1 MNKNIS
7 TIIQFVLNKTLVIT
21 NAPTAGELAA
31 IKVANSGAVAAE
43 VEPGSWLMPV
53 STGSWSY
60 PFLERIS
67 RKGIKFRVEKT
78 KLDEEIQ
85 AHTIGLEDFNPLKV
99 RGDAHLVWVDS
110 EMVTKVTIMGARFT
124 EQFDWGILGLSV
136 KDGKKT
142 TKRLAEVTRLVKAS
156 TARALSVQVLTPEDK
171 SNDPEFWVKAL
182 DGKNTIRMG
191 ALPRTIQRDLDKAG
205 HQHVMGRGWTN
216 IPGHGATL
224 VKGDFI
230 VIDDSEWPWEVDV
243 VAHSEN
249 LKNEVTLLEDRPL
262 WTFWEHA
269 PLHLTQWDQQT
280 RGNYPGIFK
289 VSSMKDDYISEF
301 SRIREKL
308 DAGYLPSEG
317 VAMDDVHD
325 DSFRLPTEEILAKKG
340 DLAGLLRSA
349 GMSPKVFENLVG
361 LDILGFIKSKN
372 RYLDKVEYLA
382 YERPNPLFNY
392 HLKHAVVMRNSFRAT
407 CVTDTFLKHFGGK
420 QYTASRVAY
429 YDPRWGMVWNG
440 EHFARSFELHGT
452 HDNDDTHFFVPVKLW
467 CSDTTSVDLL
477 KKAGVIL
484 NNITIPN
491 RADEALMMLMV
502 FRLPNGAGEYSI
514 MEFDFDSWPEEIEF
528 DESIIQ
534 THNVSLGAGWPTP
547 QPMLIPRNMPG
558 LKTSR
563 VYSKKEYT
571 YADFC
576 LDMEAQVMNPGF
588 GSVCNTLLAYSDI
601 TGGKIPKCM
610 PDSLGNIVDATQQGA
625 DIETFLQVNEILMD
639 IEDELIEKYK
649 GRTKGTINWY
659 TYYRRGK
666 QIKGAIREGSI
677 KAVKGKI
684 EEFDAFYGEMY
695 RQLQADIQVKYS
707 FFMRRDQ
714 PVNQKVLK
722 LQFNDS
728 EIAWAKRF
736 VMGLE
741 SNLSDVDNAR
751 YNIPTR
757 LGVLAQK
764 AVDAQ
769 LSAMRRQVVDE
780 AIETLEGLKRT
791 NEALLCIWH
800 TVLKPYGMNQ
810 GAKHGY
816 RDRSLCVMGT
826 EKSVAHM
833 IVEAMVSSGLAS

>member
-1 MNKNIS
+1 
-7 TIIQFVLNKTLVIT
+7 
-21 NAPTAGELAA
+21 
-31 IKVANSGAVAAE
+31 
-43 VEPGSWLMPV
+43 
-53 STGSWSY
+53 
-60 PFLERIS
+60 
-67 RKGIKFRVEKT
+67 
-78 KLDEEIQ
+78 
-85 AHTIGLEDFNPLKV
+85 
-99 RGDAHLVWVDS
+99 
-110 EMVTKVTIMGARFT
+110 
-124 EQFDWGILGLSV
+124 
-136 KDGKKT
+136 
-142 TKRLAEVTRLVKAS
+142 
-156 TARALSVQVLTPEDK
+156 
-171 SNDPEFWVKAL
+171 
-182 DGKNTIRMG
+182 
-191 ALPRTIQRDLDKAG
+191 
-205 HQHVMGRGWTN
+205 
-216 IPGHGATL
+216 
-224 VKGDFI
+224 
-230 VIDDSEWPWEVDV
+230 
-243 VAHSEN
+243 
-249 LKNEVTLLEDRPL
+249 
-262 WTFWEHA
+262 
-269 PLHLTQWDQQT
+269 
-280 RGNYPGIFK
+280 
-289 VSSMKDDYISEF
+289 
-301 SRIREKL
+301 
-308 DAGYLPSEG
+308 
-317 VAMDDVHD
+317 
-325 DSFRLPTEEILAKKG
+325 
-340 DLAGLLRSA
+340 
-349 GMSPKVFENLVG
+349 
-361 LDILGFIKSKN
+361 
-372 RYLDKVEYLA
+372 
-382 YERPNPLFNY
+382 
-392 HLKHAVVMRNSFRAT
+392 
-407 CVTDTFLKHFGGK
+407 
-420 QYTASRVAY
+420 
-429 YDPRWGMVWNG
+429 
-440 EHFARSFELHGT
+440 
-452 HDNDDTHFFVPVKLW
+452 
-467 CSDTTSVDLL
+467 
-477 KKAGVIL
+477 
-484 NNITIPN
+484 
-491 RADEALMMLMV
+491 
-502 FRLPNGAGEYSI
+502 

-695 RQLQADIQVKYS
+695 RELQADIQVKYS